1 MTGDQTARPGGQLLV
16 RRLGKEAV
24 VVDVATGAVFRVAGA
39 GVGIA
44 EALARGETPGAVA
57 ERLAR
62 ETGIE
67 PGRARADVEAVAV
80 ALAADG
86 LAATRDEP
94 AFAPAWNGLE
104 LRWDGRAV
112 LRIDGSGRRAWLLG
126 DAAAPPSPG
135 ARLRWALP
143 HLLWLSGG
151 TVLHAAA
158 ARFGGAVLALTGA
171 SGSGKTTL
179 GRLLAGAAGPVSE
192 DLLLLR
198 DGPAGPEAVL
208 GGEAAVRAWEAREVP
223 RLATGYEARLEGD
236 DLAVLTAGPALPL
249 AGIWLLDAVQRE
261 GDEIT
266 LAVATG
272 AEALALLLHQS
283 FGETGVAEVWR
294 RIVDA
299 SADLVEV
306 VPIFRASVPGT
317 LSQLEDAARRYRASV
332 AS

>member
-1 MTGDQTARPGGQLLV
+1 MTGGQTARPDGRLLV

-24 VVDVATGAVFRVAGA
+24 VLDVATGSFFRVEGA

-44 EALARGETPGAVA
+44 EALARGEAPGAVA

-67 PGRARADVEAVAV
+67 LGRARADIDDVVV
-80 ALAADG
+80 ALAGAG
-86 LAATRDEP
+86 PPATRDEP

-112 LRIDGSGRRAWLLG
+112 LRVDGSGRRASLLG

-135 ARLRWALP
+135 ERLRWALP
-143 HLLWLSGG
+143 HLVWIAGG
-151 TVLHAAA
+151 VVLHAAA
-158 ARFGGAVLALTGA
+158 ARLGGAVLALTGA

-179 GRLLAGAAGPVSE
+179 ARLLACGVEPVSD
-192 DLLLLR
+192 DLLFLR
-198 DGPAGPEAVL
+198 PGPAGLEAVL

-223 RLATGYEARLEGD
+223 RLAGGQEARLEGE
-236 DLAVLTAGPALPL
+236 DLAAFTAGPALPL
-249 AGIWLLDAVQRE
+249 SGIWLLDATRRE
-261 GDEIT
+261 ADEIS
-266 LAVATG
+266 LAAAAG
-272 AEALALLLHQS
+272 AEGLALLLHQS
-283 FGETGVAEVWR
+283 FGETGAPEVWR
-294 RIVDA
+294 RILDV
-299 SADLVEV
+299 SAGLVEA

-317 LSQLEDAARRYRASV
+317 LSQLDDAARRYRANV

>member
-1 MTGDQTARPGGQLLV
+1 MTGGQTARPDGRLLV
-16 RRLGKEAV
+16 RRLGEEAV
-24 VVDVATGAVFRVAGA
+24 VIDTATGALYRVAGA

-44 EALARGETPGAVA
+44 EALARGETPGTVA
-57 ERLAR
+57 EHLAR

-67 PGRARADVEAVAV
+67 LERARADIDAVAV

-86 LAATRDEP
+86 PPATRADP

-112 LRIDGSGRRAWLLG
+112 LRVDGSGRRASLLG

-143 HLLWLSGG
+143 HLVWLAGG

-158 ARFGGAVLALTGA
+158 VRLGGTVLALTGA
-171 SGSGKTTL
+171 SGSGKSTL
-179 GRLLAGAAGPVSE
+179 ARLLARGPEPVSD

-198 DGPAGPEAVL
+198 DGPAGLEAVL
-208 GGEAAVRAWEAREVP
+208 GGEAAARAWEAREVP
-223 RLATGYEARLEGD
+223 RLAGGQAARIEGE
-236 DLAVLTAGPALPL
+236 DLAALIAGPALPL
-249 AGIWLLDAVQRE
+249 AAIWILDATRRE
-261 GDEIT
+261 ADEIT
-266 LAVATG
+266 LAATTG

-283 FGETGVAEVWR
+283 FGETGAPEVWR
-294 RIVDA
+294 RILDA
-299 SADLVEV
+299 SADLVEA
-306 VPIFRASVPGT
+306 VPIFRASAPGT
-317 LSQLEDAARRYRASV
+317 LSQLDDAARRYRASV